1 MAIRAKDKQ
10 SATERIVQAITDQLD
25 AGTVPWTKPWVV
37 NSTGI
42 ISHANGRTYSLRN
55 RMLLSYGGEYATF
68 NQIKKAGG
76 SVLKGE
82 HATVVYFAK
91 EVSKELD
98 DGSKDSYYY
107 LTGYPVF
114 RIGSQTTG
122 IEPKYRD
129 KWELGG
135 LPSDTDTCMMA
146 VREYC
151 NRAGIKLLGG
161 GAEAFYMKSDDCIQ
175 VPGVDSF
182 PVREQYFHTLF
193 HELVHSSG
201 HPDRLNRLC
210 HGTWGDS
217 NYATEELV
225 ADIGACLCL
234 GRLGLDTT
242 KAISN
247 TASYVAGWRKRI
259 SNFKP
264 QDFSECVRQAERACD
279 YIFNTNNKEADNNG

>member
-1 MAIRAKDKQ
+1 MAGHQKDRAT
-10 SATERIVQAITDQLD
+10 ATERIVQAITDQLD

-98 DGSKDSYYY
+98 DGTKDSYYY

-129 KWELGG
+129 KWENGG

-151 NRAGIKLLGG
+151 NRVGIKLLGG
-161 GAEAFYMKSDDCIQ
+161 GAEAFYMKSDDAVQ

-210 HGTWGDS
+210 HYTWGDS

-242 KAISN
+242 KCIKN
-247 TASYVAGWRKRI
+247 TASYVASWRKHI

-264 QDFSECVRQAERACD
+264 QDFGECVRQAERACD
-279 YIFNTNNKEADNNG
+279 YIFNTQNKEADNG

>member
-1 MAIRAKDKQ
+1 MATQ
-10 SATERIVQAITDQLD
+10 SHTPAINKIVQAIEDQLE
-25 AGTVPWTKPWVV
+25 AGTIPWTKPWVV
-37 NSTGI
+37 NTTGI

-82 HATVVYFAK
+82 RATVVYFAK

-98 DGSKDSYYY
+98 DGTRSSYYY

-129 KWELGG
+129 KWENGG
-135 LPSDTDTCMMA
+135 LPSDTDTCMVS

-151 NRAGIKLLGG
+151 NRVGIKLLGG
-161 GAEAFYMKSDDCIQ
+161 GAEAFYMKSDDAVQ
-175 VPGVDSF
+175 VPGIDSF

-210 HGTWGDS
+210 HDTWGDS

-242 KAISN
+242 KCIAN

-264 QDFSECVRQAERACD
+264 QDFSECVRQAEQACD
-279 YIFNTNNKEADNNG
+279 YIFNTQNKEADDE

>member
-1 MAIRAKDKQ
+1 MATRPRDKAT
-10 SATERIVQAITDQLD
+10 ATERIVQAITDQLD
-25 AGTVPWTKPWVV
+25 AGTVPWAKPWVV

-55 RMLLSYGGEYATF
+55 RMLLTYGGEYATF

-98 DGSKDSYYY
+98 DGTKGSYYF
-107 LTGYPVF
+107 LTAYPVF

-129 KWELGG
+129 KWENGG

-151 NRAGIKLLGG
+151 NRVGIKILGG
-161 GAEAFYMKSDDCIQ
+161 GAEAFYMQSDDCIQ

-210 HGTWGDS
+210 HGAWGDS

-242 KAISN
+242 KCISN

-259 SNFKP
+259 SDFKP
-264 QDFSECVRQAERACD
+264 QDFGECVRQAERACD
-279 YIFNTNNKEADNNG
+279 YIFNTQNKEADNG

>member
-1 MAIRAKDKQ
+1 MAYQVKYKQ
-10 SATERIVQAITDQLD
+10 SANERIVKAITDQLD

-42 ISHANGRTYSLRN
+42 ISHASGKTYSLRN

-82 HATVVYFAK
+82 HSTVVYFAK
-91 EVSKELD
+91 EVRKELD
-98 DGSKDSYYY
+98 DGTKDSYYCLAAY
-107 LTGYPVF
+107 SVF

-129 KWELGG
+129 KWENGG
-135 LPSDTDTCMMA
+135 LPSDTDTCMLA
-146 VREYC
+146 VRAYC

-161 GAEAFYMKSDDCIQ
+161 GAEAFYSKSDDCVQ
-175 VPGVDSF
+175 VPGIDSF

-201 HPDRLNRLC
+201 HPDRLNRLRRD
-210 HGTWGDS
+210 TWGDS

-242 KAISN
+242 KCIEN
-247 TASYVAGWRKRI
+247 TTSYIASWRKHI
-259 SNFKP
+259 SDFKP

-279 YIFNTNNKEADNNG
+279 YIFNTQNKEANNG

>member
-1 MAIRAKDKQ
+1 
-10 SATERIVQAITDQLD
+10 
-25 AGTVPWTKPWVV
+25 
-37 NSTGI
+37 
-42 ISHANGRTYSLRN
+42 
-55 RMLLSYGGEYATF
+55 MLLSYGGEYATF

-98 DGSKDSYYY
+98 DGTKDSYYY

-122 IEPKYRD
+122 IEPKYRN
-129 KWELGG
+129 KWENGG
-135 LPSDTDTCMMA
+135 LPSDTDACMMA

-151 NRAGIKLLGG
+151 NRVGIKLLGG
-161 GAEAFYMKSDDCIQ
+161 GAEAFYTKSDDCVQ
-175 VPGVDSF
+175 VPGIDSF

-210 HGTWGDS
+210 HDTWGDS

-242 KAISN
+242 KCIKN
-247 TASYVAGWRKRI
+247 TASYVASWRKRI

-264 QDFSECVRQAERACD
+264 QDFSECVQQAERACD
-279 YIFNTNNKEADNNG
+279 YIFNTQNKEANNG